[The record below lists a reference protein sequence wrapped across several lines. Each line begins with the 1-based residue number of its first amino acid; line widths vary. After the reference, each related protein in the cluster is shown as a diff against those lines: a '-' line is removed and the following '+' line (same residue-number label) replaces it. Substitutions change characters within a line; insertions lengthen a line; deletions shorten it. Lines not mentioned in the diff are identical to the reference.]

1 MQFVLF
7 CVATV
12 ARVAVGWCVGL
23 ISSTADGC
31 GGFVIMGK
39 CGIEVWLAP
48 ICHTMSLLL
57 RNSSSRVQL
66 VPGLMLDCR
75 VYGWLAV
82 HWHYLA
88 LPGGTVMVLPD
99 ASWTYACDCR
109 TLVLDV
115 ESVFVRRMHR
125 TKLRVV
131 IDQEDCIHPH
141 THTHVF
147 NTQTRC
153 LPTHTHTCPYIS
165 HTLVLLVAQGPGF
178 FCCSPVSGSSAC
190 ILGLHKNLLSMQVVL

>member
-1 MQFVLF
+1 MHFVPF

-31 GGFVIMGK
+31 GGFVGMGK

-141 THTHVF
+141 TLMCSTHKPGVY
-147 NTQTRC
+147 
-153 LPTHTHTCPYIS
+153 P
-165 HTLVLLVAQGPGF
+165 HTLVHTPLIHLCYWWPRGL
-178 FCCSPVSGSSAC
+178 GSFAAP
-190 ILGLHKNLLSMQVVL
+190 L